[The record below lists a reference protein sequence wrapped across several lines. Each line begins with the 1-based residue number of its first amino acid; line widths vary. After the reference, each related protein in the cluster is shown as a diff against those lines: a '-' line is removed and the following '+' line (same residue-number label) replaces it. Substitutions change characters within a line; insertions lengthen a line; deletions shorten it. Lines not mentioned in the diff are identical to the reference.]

1 MAANHLKIV
10 CPSWLEDEC
19 LMIETSGEMPEVA
32 MQESLTHLPPLSPTE
47 LDCLRAAV
55 VLGYLRI
62 IGRDLDHAN
71 LGQAHFRGLERA
83 RDNLARLMAFLGR
96 VGWELPAATRQQL
109 GAGLRAF
116 LAAEEGC
123 LAAGR
128 AYASS
133 QAQPLLTLLAEL
145 GLDSQPW
152 RGLLRRME
160 RLPVPDFKGLA
171 ALGRLNVAGATAKR
185 RRRQEGSLVLEA
197 LGPGAGAPLAQVTL
211 ALLDPRQQEDPAA
224 LARAELVWALL
235 DLPEVQE
242 DAGQA

>member
-1 MAANHLKIV
+1 MAANHLEIA

-19 LMIETSGEMPEVA
+19 FMIETSGEMPEVA
-32 MQESLTHLPPLSPTE
+32 MQESLLHLPPLAPPE

-62 IGRDLDHAN
+62 IGRDLNHAN
-71 LGQAHFRGLERA
+71 LGLALFRGLERA
-83 RDNLARLMAFLGR
+83 HDNLARLMAFLDR

-109 GAGLRAF
+109 AAGLRAF

-133 QAQPLLTLLAEL
+133 QAEPLLTLLAEL

-160 RLPVPDFKGLA
+160 GLPVPDFKGLM
-171 ALGRLNVAGATAKR
+171 ALGRLNVAGAARKR
-185 RRRQEGSLVLEA
+185 RRRLEGLAVLEV
-197 LGPGAGAPLAQVTL
+197 LGPGDGAPLAQVTL
-211 ALLDPRQQEDPAA
+211 ALLDPRQQEDPQA
-224 LARAELVWALL
+224 LARAELVWSLL
-235 DLPEVQE
+235 GLPE
-242 DAGQA
+242 A